1 LQANPE
7 VGVKASA
14 AAVAEAAPFFPPD
27 APPTTAM
34 WLYVP
39 PRTLAAMEP
48 AGVLGIDA
56 SPSAPPP

>member
-1 LQANPE
+1 MGIARRRR
-7 VGVKASA
+7 AAA
-14 AAVAEAAPFFPPD
+14 AAVAEAAPLSPPD
-27 APPTTAM
+27 TPPTTAT

-48 AGVLGIDA
+48 AGLPGIDA

>member
-1 LQANPE
+1 VGIARRWQA
-7 VGVKASA
+7 AA
-14 AAVAEAAPFFPPD
+14 AAVAEAAPLSPPD
-27 APPTTAM
+27 APPTTAT

-39 PRTLAAMEP
+39 PRTLTAMEP